1 MEKEEK
7 KEEGEGKPKLT
18 DEQKAAIAKKIMEEC
33 KGKEGDE
40 ASKCSTEVTEAFMKE
55 LERAPEH
62 EMHPAVIAGCA
73 VGPFAGW
80 ARIGSFH
87 KFAPQSFLAP
97 SLITVLRG
105 RVIDINFTPP

>member
-40 ASKCSTEVTEAFMKE
+40 ASKCMEAVAFKIQVPKKIHEECRGKEGAEATKCINDVLLQLEVGRKSSLTRPQEAE
-55 LERAPEH
+55 S
-62 EMHPAVIAGCA
+62 PAAG
-73 VGPFAGW
+73 G
-80 ARIGSFH
+80 
-87 KFAPQSFLAP
+87 
-97 SLITVLRG
+97 
-105 RVIDINFTPP
+105 

>member
-18 DEQKAAIAKKIMEEC
+18 DEQKAAIAKKITEEC

-55 LERAPEH
+55 RLRVVALFSESRCVKF
-62 EMHPAVIAGCA
+62 PAEQNNCYK
-73 VGPFAGW
+73 
-80 ARIGSFH
+80 R
-87 KFAPQSFLAP
+87 
-97 SLITVLRG
+97 
-105 RVIDINFTPP
+105 